1 MSNPILNHMVKSQD
15 NPRLTKRQQ
24 AMITPQP
31 IEPEVA
37 TTRTSKKLKRVLKNK
52 KETET
57 EQIVDPN
64 RQSSSFMEDVEH
76 VDSLDEQKSLNVE
89 TEQVVHAEHVVD
101 NTHAT
106 QPILIASLEQAITNA
121 LRPTL
126 PSDMPCKLPKVEL
139 KKLAENSKIEEID
152 SWLDQTEEWCMRYG
166 LSVLHTS
173 AADWAW
179 ANARVEPTDVPLD
192 HTNFNLQEPA
202 FNIRRKLKNKPRRLH
217 IIYRELLRTVIPQTA
232 EAQALEVQKLSRPS
246 WAQRDRLAD
255 DIALWEQSFF
265 QICNLKSQCTSYRRV
280 LEKNSCRARCQ
291 ARSRLHGLSSF
302 HQRTFADA
310 AVFYQRS
317 K

>member
-1 MSNPILNHMVKSQD
+1 
-15 NPRLTKRQQ
+15 
-24 AMITPQP
+24 
-31 IEPEVA
+31 
-37 TTRTSKKLKRVLKNK
+37 
-52 KETET
+52 
-57 EQIVDPN
+57 
-64 RQSSSFMEDVEH
+64 MEDVEH

>member
-152 SWLDQTEEWCMRYG
+152 SWL
-166 LSVLHTS
+166 
-173 AADWAW
+173 
-179 ANARVEPTDVPLD
+179 
-192 HTNFNLQEPA
+192 
-202 FNIRRKLKNKPRRLH
+202 RR
-217 IIYRELLRTVIPQTA
+217 
-232 EAQALEVQKLSRPS
+232 
-246 WAQRDRLAD
+246 
-255 DIALWEQSFF
+255 
-265 QICNLKSQCTSYRRV
+265 
-280 LEKNSCRARCQ
+280 
-291 ARSRLHGLSSF
+291 
-302 HQRTFADA
+302 
-310 AVFYQRS
+310 
-317 K
+317 